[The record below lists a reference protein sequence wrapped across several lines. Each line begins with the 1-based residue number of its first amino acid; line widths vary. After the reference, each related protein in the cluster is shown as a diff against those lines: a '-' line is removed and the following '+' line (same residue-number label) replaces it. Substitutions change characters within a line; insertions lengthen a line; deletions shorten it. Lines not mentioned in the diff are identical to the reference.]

1 MQTTNPSCLLPRSP
15 LRVRTFDRLPAIVGA
30 NIGLYSA
37 YFAMQGC
44 TVHAFEPLELN
55 ADHFEMTIRSNDLHE
70 RVHLHR
76 LAAAQTPRNVSLRW
90 SFKETGLTH
99 VISPGETWGNS
110 SNRYVAGARRSV
122 GMYWHEQKDV
132 PARRIDQVLS
142 SLSNVTNVA
151 WMKVDVE
158 VRSHVI
164 HARPSSN
171 PWLESRRLR
180 LNQSSQHTQCA
191 GALLIVSVL
200 DLV

>member
-1 MQTTNPSCLLPRSP
+1 
-15 LRVRTFDRLPAIVGA
+15 
-30 NIGLYSA
+30 
-37 YFAMQGC
+37 MQGC

-55 ADHFEMTIRSNDLHE
+55 ADHLEMTMRSNDLHE

-99 VISPGETWGNS
+99 VISPGEIWGNS

-142 SLSNVTNVA
+142 SLSNVTNIA

-158 VRSHVI
+158 VRSH
-164 HARPSSN
+164 ATE
-171 PWLESRRLR
+171 LESRRLNLFLR
-180 LNQSSQHTQCA
+180 AHSA
-191 GALLIVSVL
+191 GALLIVRFYILRFYICKRADPSCWTPHAMRRATSSKPSVAR
-200 DLV
+200 VGC

>member
-1 MQTTNPSCLLPRSP
+1 
-15 LRVRTFDRLPAIVGA
+15 
-30 NIGLYSA
+30 
-37 YFAMQGC
+37 MQGC

-55 ADHFEMTIRSNDLHE
+55 ADHFEMTMRSNDLHE

-99 VISPGETWGNS
+99 VISPGEIWGNS

-142 SLSNVTNVA
+142 SLSNVTSIA

-158 VRSHVI
+158 VRSH
-164 HARPSSN
+164 ATE
-171 PWLESRRLR
+171 LESRRLNLSLR
-180 LNQSSQHTQCA
+180 AHSA
-191 GALLIVSVL
+191 GALYPY
-200 DLV
+200 

>member
-1 MQTTNPSCLLPRSP
+1 
-15 LRVRTFDRLPAIVGA
+15 
-30 NIGLYSA
+30 
-37 YFAMQGC
+37 MQGC

-55 ADHFEMTIRSNDLHE
+55 ADHFEMTMRSNDLHE

-99 VISPGETWGNS
+99 VISPGEIWGNS

-142 SLSNVTNVA
+142 SLSNVTSIA

-158 VRSHVI
+158 VRSH
-164 HARPSSN
+164 ATE
-171 PWLESRRLR
+171 LESRRLNLSLR
-180 LNQSSQHTQCA
+180 AHSA
-191 GALLIVSVL
+191 GALLIKRADPSCWTPHAMRRATSSKPSVAR
-200 DLV
+200 VGC